1 MALGSVCRVWIVWVL
16 LSGTLSLGCE
26 RLQLLQDLNTDTL
39 GKLNEM
45 ARRHRSDTFRRSLIF
60 HFPGRPLSWHCVR
73 EKVRLKTRPLKLVN
87 LANGLSALEKIQ
99 IVLQTLRQTSEF
111 YSEDSGSAPWPREEV
126 EIFRLLLHR
135 QIREPEECAWK
146 RAPES
151 QQKRNIAVHKYFR
164 KLRRF
169 RKHQNFG
176 DCAWEMIR
184 AETRAHLQ
192 QILLIMANTRS

>member
-1 MALGSVCRVWIVWVL
+1 MDLGSVCRAWIVWVL

-26 RLQLLQDLNTDTL
+26 RLQLLQDLNMDTL

-45 ARRHRSDTFRRSLIF
+45 GGP
-60 HFPGRPLSWHCVR
+60 FPWHCVR
-73 EKVRLKTRPLKLVN
+73 EKVPLKTQPLKLVN
-87 LANGLSALEKIQ
+87 LANGLSALKKIQ
-99 IVLQTLRQTSEF
+99 IVLQTLRQTSEI
-111 YSEDSGSAPWPREEV
+111 YSEDTGSAPWPREEV
-126 EIFRLLLHR
+126 ESFRLLLHR
-135 QIREPEECAWK
+135 QIRELEECAWK

-192 QILLIMANTRS
+192 QILLITANMRS